1 MKISEI
7 LAKKGSDVFT
17 LEPDDKIC
25 GAINQFSERKIGSAV
40 IVDKTGR
47 IAGIFTERDALHCF
61 KEKLDFKKIPVKQ
74 MMTPQEDLIV
84 ASPDDDIQYVM
95 SMMTEYR
102 IKHIPIVF
110 FIIHSLYAST
120 RRTHTIICY
129 FLVTTQPDGGVEI
142 WEFLPKFPHP
152 TFAG

>member
-7 LAKKGSDVFT
+7 LARKGSDVFT
-17 LEPDDKIC
+17 LDPDDKIC
-25 GAINQFSERKIGSAV
+25 GAINEFSERKIGSAV

-61 KEKLDFKKIPVKQ
+61 KEKLDFKTIPVKQ

-84 ASPDDDIQYVM
+84 ASLDDDIQYVM

-102 IKHIPIVF
+102 IKHIPI
-110 FIIHSLYAST
+110 IA
-120 RRTHTIICY
+120 
-129 FLVTTQPDGGVEI
+129 DGELAGIVSIGDVVKAQLNESKQI
-142 WEFLPKFPHP
+142 TKKYLDYIGDIPFPENDHY
-152 TFAG
+152 